1 MLLEGFATNSRK
13 RLRLRVCDIEQALF
27 ERFPRS
33 MAEDWDKPGLSVGD
47 PNLQVTHIACAL
59 DPTPANIRKAHELG
73 CELLVTHHPAFLD
86 APFPM
91 TPEIGT
97 SSIGGASAYTAA
109 SLGVSL
115 IAMHT
120 NLDRSEAALDLG
132 AELLGLARTGRL
144 EEPDGYGALLSGN
157 GVSLGELT
165 ERAAS
170 SFGCTPTVWGEESR
184 KLNTVA
190 FCSGS
195 GGSFTGEL
203 ISQGI
208 DCVVTGEAG
217 YHRISEAYDAGVAAI
232 LLGHDASERPCAR
245 LLADTLALVA
255 PDTRIDVL
263 DESLRWHAWGTGE

>member
-1 MLLEGFATNSRK
+1 M
-13 RLRLRVCDIEQALF
+13 RVSEIEQALF

-33 MAEDWDKPGLSVGD
+33 NAESWDKPGLSVGD
-47 PNLQVTHIACAL
+47 PNAQVTHIACAL
-59 DPTPANIRKAHELG
+59 DPTPANVRKASELG
-73 CELLVTHHPAFLD
+73 CELLVTHHPAFLEP
-86 APFPM
+86 PFPM
-91 TPEIGT
+91 TPEIAT
-97 SSIGGASAYTAA
+97 SSTGGASAYAAA

-120 NLDRSEAALDLG
+120 NLDRSEEALDLG

-144 EEPDGYGALLSGN
+144 EEPDGYGAMLSGN
-157 GVSLGELT
+157 GICLGELAG
-165 ERAAS
+165 RAAS
-170 SFGCTPTVWGEESR
+170 AFGCTPTVWGDEGR
-184 KLNTVA
+184 TLGKVA

-195 GGSFTGEL
+195 GGSFASEL
-203 ISQGI
+203 IAAGV

-232 LLGHDASERPCAR
+232 LLGHDASERPYAC
-245 LLADTLALVA
+245 LLASTLALIA